1 MNNSL
6 EFPMAVGGF
15 NTMETGGPAG
25 LGLATDIWHSAP
37 VTDFLLAILIL
48 IAAGEIGRNLARVLR
63 VPIVLGELL
72 MGILLGNVYFFSGWG
87 FFEILH
93 TTPTIRIP
101 ADFGAIILL
110 MSIGLHTDIDRLL
123 RAGPTLFLVAV
134 GGVIAP
140 GCLGYLVGYFLLPD
154 APFYTH
160 LFLATT
166 LCATSIAIPVRVF
179 EEMGKLQSNEARV
192 IIGAAIIDEVLGLII
207 LGVVSGMILAGGV
220 AATSLAITGTMA
232 VGFVGVVVAISLK
245 FSRAFG
251 DVVTRR
257 FPESMKVFLVVVICL
272 LLAYL
277 AESIGLAT
285 IIGSF
290 GAGLFLRHVRL
301 RDPDGDEHGLEEI
314 VRPAYMIFV
323 PIFFVF
329 VGTQVG
335 LESIM
340 NWHAALIG
348 ICITAAA
355 MLGKLF
361 TSVCVVEKGINR
373 LAIGIGMM
381 PRNVVTLTMADIGI
395 EMGVLSEELFSAIIM
410 MVAIAALVGPLLLK
424 LVLSER
430 RGVVGAGGPMPTYV
444 SAETR
449 KVNRRLKRLGRK

>member
-6 EFPMAVGGF
+6 EFPIAVGGF
-15 NTMETGGPAG
+15 NIMEAGGLAG
-25 LGLATDIWHSAP
+25 PGLATDIWHSAP

-48 IAAGEIGRNLARVLR
+48 VAAGEIGRNLARVLR
-63 VPIVLGELL
+63 IPIVLGELL
-72 MGILLGNVYFFSGWG
+72 MGILLGNIYFFSGWD

-110 MSIGLHTDIDRLL
+110 LSIGLHTDVGRLL

-134 GGVIAP
+134 GGVIVP
-140 GCLGYLVGYFLLPD
+140 GGLGYLVGYFLLPD
-154 APFYTH
+154 APFYTR

-179 EEMGKLQSNEARV
+179 EEMGKLQSNEARI

-232 VGFVGVVVAISLK
+232 VGFVGAVVAISLK
-245 FSRAFG
+245 FSGAFG
-251 DVVTRR
+251 DVVTRK
-257 FPESMKVFLVVVICL
+257 FPESMKVFLVVVICFS
-272 LLAYL
+272 LAYL
-277 AESIGLAT
+277 AESMGLAT
-285 IIGSF
+285 IIGAF
-290 GAGLFLRHVRL
+290 GAGLFLRHIRL

-361 TSVCVVEKGINR
+361 TSVCVVEKGVNR
-373 LAIGIGMM
+373 LAVGIGMM
-381 PRNVVTLTMADIGI
+381 PRNVVTLTMADIGVD
-395 EMGVLSEELFSAIIM
+395 MGVLSQELFSAIIM

-430 RGVVGAGGPMPTYV
+430 RGVVGAGGPIPTSV
-444 SAETR
+444 SDETR
-449 KVNRRLKRLGRK
+449 KVNLRLKRLGRK